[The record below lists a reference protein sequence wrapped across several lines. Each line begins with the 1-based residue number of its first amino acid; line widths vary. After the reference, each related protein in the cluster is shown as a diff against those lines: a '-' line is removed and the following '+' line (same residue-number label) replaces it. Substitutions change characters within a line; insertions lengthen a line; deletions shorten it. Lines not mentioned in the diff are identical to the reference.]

1 VKGLPWPWDATW
13 DLGAWLS
20 LYWASYAGSTP
31 NGTTPG
37 PMIGLWLT
45 RVGII
50 LSPRAEISK
59 PVPST
64 VAVAWISPPFDR
76 KPNVNGKTEALS
88 AAQGFMKNQC

>member
-1 VKGLPWPWDATW
+1 MGPGLHGEGLALAVGRYVGSGGLVELV
-13 DLGAWLS
+13 LGVVRGIHAEWHH
-20 LYWASYAGSTP
+20 A
-31 NGTTPG
+31 G

-64 VAVAWISPPFDR
+64 VAVAWISSTFRPRNP
-76 KPNVNGKTEALS
+76 T
-88 AAQGFMKNQC
+88 